1 MDWFYLISSGIILTS
16 VVSFSIVIF
25 SLKYTKYQVEDLKNK
40 LEIKNTLTEDEK
52 ILLNI
57 TKEYLEK
64 VK

>member
-1 MDWFYLISSGIILTS
+1 MEWFYLISSGIILSS
-16 VVSFSIVIF
+16 VVSFGIVIF

>member
-16 VVSFSIVIF
+16 VVSFGIVIF